1 MKWDTL
7 QAGPTEPHLRRQVSS
22 PAITFYNAE
31 KLLQIQRI
39 VARCTGGAIAQP
51 AGTCRG
57 MKGVSSMTKMK
68 ANVFEGVN
76 RIAIKLKEVPK
87 PGYNEALV
95 RVTLTTICGTDLHIL
110 KGEYPVKAGLTIG
123 HEPVGVIEEIGPGIT
138 GYKTGERVLIWRNHT
153 VRPVR
158 ILPFRQV

>member
-1 MKWDTL
+1 
-7 QAGPTEPHLRRQVSS
+7 
-22 PAITFYNAE
+22 
-31 KLLQIQRI
+31 
-39 VARCTGGAIAQP
+39 
-51 AGTCRG
+51 
-57 MKGVSSMTKMK
+57 MTKMK

-123 HEPVGVIEEIGPGIT
+123 HEPVGVIEEHLPD
-138 GYKTGERVLIWRNHT
+138 KLLMWCPACNHRWSADEP
-153 VRPVR
+153 RPKPR
-158 ILPFRQV
+158 

>member
-1 MKWDTL
+1 MKRDTL
-7 QAGPTEPHLRRQVSS
+7 QAGPTKRYLKVGASAPACMSQSAERPTAFGASLRAALEDVSLSPHERR
-22 PAITFYNAE
+22 NE
-31 KLLQIQRI
+31 RRL
-39 VARCTGGAIAQP
+39 
-51 AGTCRG
+51 
-57 MKGVSSMTKMK
+57 SMTKMK

-123 HEPVGVIEEIGPGIT
+123 H
-138 GYKTGERVLIWRNHT
+138 
-153 VRPVR
+153 
-158 ILPFRQV
+158 